1 MTYDVESEKFEKA
14 PRIMNRNLEFSVEI
28 IKQNSQFDLQNL
40 HVNCEVDFIILRSF
54 QRNHG
59 KLHPERSDNN
69 NSNFE
74 STEEY
79 FQSQRK
85 N

>member
-1 MTYDVESEKFEKA
+1 MTYDVESEKFEKS
-14 PRIMNRNLEFSVEI
+14 PRITNRNSKFSVKI
-28 IKQNSQFDLQNL
+28 IKQNSQFDK